1 MEDWAARHERHMSC
15 QRHRPMR
22 SGMSKSQKAVGH
34 LRVRVSGA
42 HQKFDNVQVG
52 RQVNALLLAL
62 NLMRS
67 R

>member
-1 MEDWAARHERHMSC
+1 MSC
-15 QRHRPMR
+15 QRHRPVR
-22 SGMSKSQKAVGH
+22 SGMSKSQKAVGQ

-52 RQVNALLLAL
+52 RQVNALLLTL